1 MSEIKRAY
9 QQTADAVEQFRR
21 GIIET
26 HRADSYR
33 TMSDLL
39 QRKALER
46 MDGALHDILDA
57 LCLDDSN
64 DADVWAALIDTKTPV
79 DDVVAN
85 LFDLEAVKR

>member
-1 MSEIKRAY
+1 MSEMKRAY

-57 LCLDDSN
+57 LCMDDAH
-64 DADVWAALIDTKTPV
+64 DADVWAALLDTTTPV
-79 DDVVAN
+79 DDMVAN
-85 LFDLEAVKR
+85 LFDLKAVNR